1 MYVTYANDYRIK
13 QNKKRK
19 VGTMKNLKRSLAFT
33 TAVASA
39 LSLTACGGGGGT
51 DETTAEVTTTTAMTV
66 AINSETLA
74 SEEKAQVDDV
84 ATLLPDVELEN
95 KNIKWF
101 SFYDPFHPT
110 TSGNTKSI
118 SLELFESKYDGTI
131 EYIETTWENRFN
143 DLSTNLLGG
152 TGIDFIAGGDLDSFP
167 KGVPSGQFDPYDQYV
182 DFDSEL
188 WSSVKNLNDMFI
200 LDGNHYI
207 MVTQASGGNI
217 VVYNRQT
224 IENFGFDDPAELLKN
239 DEWNWS
245 AFKNMLLDFVDNDAG
260 LYGLDGWFNEKP
272 LMLSGGVPPVELK
285 DGKLVSNLYDPNLEK
300 TMNFMYDLNHSGLVL
315 DKNLTGWNEHPEYIG
330 EGTELFYIGGAY
342 ILESAPEIWTEKFGN
357 VDDVMF
363 VPIPKMDGSD
373 KYYVDAGMEAFML
386 CKGAQNPEG
395 VARFMECCI
404 AAGMDENAAAIADRK
419 SKDDYGW
426 TDEMIE
432 MKHTIKELAKENP
445 VYSIHTGVPNDL
457 SSILDS
463 GEFGIR
469 APFYG
474 YEWSTVRDTLA
485 DSVDVLIEEFNSS
498 LKSQS

>member
-1 MYVTYANDYRIK
+1 
-13 QNKKRK
+13 
-19 VGTMKNLKRSLAFT
+19 MKNFKKIMAMTVALSSVMSLAACT
-33 TAVASA
+33 TDGSG
-39 LSLTACGGGGGT
+39 SDG
-51 DETTAEVTTTTAMTV
+51 TTAEITTTTAKTV

-74 SEEKAQVDDV
+74 AEEQEQVEGV
-84 ATLLPDVELEN
+84 AALLPDAELEN

-110 TSGNTKSI
+110 TAGNTKSI
-118 SLELFESKYDGTI
+118 SLELFEAKYDGTI
-131 EYIETTWENRFN
+131 EYIPTTWNDRFN
-143 DLSTNLLGG
+143 DLSTNLIGG

-167 KGVPSGQFDPYDQYV
+167 KGVPSGQFDAYDQYV
-182 DFDSEL
+182 DFNGEL
-188 WSSVKNLNDMFI
+188 WGSVKNLNDMFI
-200 LDGNHYI
+200 LNGNHYL
-207 MVTQASGGNI
+207 MVTQATGGSI

-224 IENFGFDDPAELLKN
+224 IENYGFDDPAELLTKG
-239 DEWNWS
+239 EWNWT

-260 LYGLDGWFNEKP
+260 MYGLDGWFNEKP
-272 LMLSGGVPPVELK
+272 LMLSAGVPPVELR
-285 DGKLVSNLYDPNLEK
+285 DGKLVSNLYDENLEK
-300 TMNFMYDLNHSGLVL
+300 SMNFMFELNKNGLVL

-330 EGTELFYIGGAY
+330 QGTELFYIGGSY
-342 ILESAPEIWTEKFGN
+342 ILESSSEIWGEKFGSPE
-357 VDDVMF
+357 DVMF

-373 KYYVDAGMEAFML
+373 KYYMDAGMEAFML

-404 AAGMDENAAAIADRK
+404 AAAMDENAAAIADRK
-419 SKDDYGW
+419 SRDDYKW

-432 MKHTIKELAKENP
+432 MKHKIAEMAKQNP

-474 YEWSTVRDTLA
+474 YEWPTVRETLA
-485 DSVDVLIEEFNSS
+485 DAADTMINEFNAS
-498 LKSQS
+498 LNS

>member
-1 MYVTYANDYRIK
+1 M
-13 QNKKRK
+13 KKFK
-19 VGTMKNLKRSLAFT
+19 KILAMTVALSSVMSLAACSSNGGSGSADDTT
-33 TAVASA
+33 TAA
-39 LSLTACGGGGGT
+39 
-51 DETTAEVTTTTAMTV
+51 TTTTPAVTV

-74 SEEKAQVDDV
+74 SEEQAQVAD
-84 ATLLPDVELEN
+84 AASLLPDVELEN

-118 SLELFESKYDGTI
+118 SLELFETKYNGTI
-131 EYIETTWENRFN
+131 EYIPTTWEQRFN

-182 DFDSEL
+182 DFSSEL
-188 WSSVKNLNDMFI
+188 WSSVQNLNDMFI
-200 LDGNHYI
+200 LNGNHYI
-207 MVTQASGGNI
+207 MVTQATGGSI

-224 IENFGFDDPAELLKN
+224 IENYGFDDPAELLAN
-239 DEWNWS
+239 DQWNWT
-245 AFKNMLLDFVDNDAG
+245 AFKDMLLGFVDNDAG
-260 LYGLDGWFNEKP
+260 MYGLDGWFNEKP
-272 LMLSGGVPPVELK
+272 LMLSGGVPPVELR
-285 DGKLVSNLYDPNLEK
+285 DGKLVSNLYDENLEK
-300 TMNFMYDLNHSGLVL
+300 TMNFMFELNKNGLVL
-315 DKNLTGWNEHPEYIG
+315 DKNLTGWTEHPEYIG
-330 EGTELFYIGGAY
+330 QGTELFYIGGQY
-342 ILESAPEIWTEKFGN
+342 ILESAPEIWGEKFGSPE
-357 VDDVMF
+357 DVMF

-404 AAGMDENAAAIADRK
+404 AAAMDENAAAIADRK
-419 SKDDYGW
+419 SKDDYAW

-432 MKHTIKELAKENP
+432 MKHTIAQMAKENP

-469 APFYG
+469 ATFYG

-485 DSVDVLIEEFNSS
+485 DAADVMIDEFNAS
-498 LKSQS
+498 LNG